1 MNKRIIV
8 ISGPTASG
16 KSQLAVEL
24 SLKLNA
30 HILSADSRQVYKE
43 LEIGVAKPT
52 PAQLKAVPH
61 HLVSYVSIH
70 DKYSAG
76 HWARDAKKVIETC
89 FDESLEKQQER
100 LNTLVIAGGSG
111 LHVQA
116 LLEGIPQ
123 MPEVPAAI
131 RTRYMEKFEKEG
143 LRSLQK
149 ELAKRD
155 AAYYA
160 IVDQQNAHRL
170 QRALCAMEASGKTFT
185 ALRNAPRSPLP
196 YPVTWVIL
204 DPKRIELYERINQR
218 VDKMLEAG
226 LEQEARS
233 FFDLRHLDALQ
244 TIGYRE
250 WWPFFEGKS
259 ERTATIEKIK
269 QASRQYARRQL
280 TWNRRLEGIRL
291 ETPDAE
297 VVLSQLTTVL

>member
-1 MNKRIIV
+1 VSKRIIV

-30 HILSADSRQVYKE
+30 QILSADSRQVYIE
-43 LEIGVAKPT
+43 LNIGVAKPT
-52 PAQLKAVPH
+52 PEQLQAAPH

-76 HWARDAKKVIETC
+76 HWARDAKKVIKASFSDIGSSGSHDNIE
-89 FDESLEKQQER
+89 
-100 LNTLVIAGGSG
+100 TLVIAGGSG

-116 LLEGIPQ
+116 LLEGIPS
-123 MPEVPAAI
+123 MPEVPAEI
-131 RTRYMEKFEKEG
+131 RAAYLQKFERDG
-143 LRSLQK
+143 LSGLQA
-149 ELAKRD
+149 ELREKD
-155 AAYYA
+155 PAYYG

-170 QRALCAMEASGKTFT
+170 QRALCAIEASGKTFT

-204 DPKRIELYERINQR
+204 DPNREELYERINAR
-218 VDKMLEAG
+218 VDEMIHSG
-226 LEQEARS
+226 LEEEARS
-233 FFDLRHLDALQ
+233 FFAHRDLDALQ

-250 WWPFFEGKS
+250 WWPYFEGNCSREDAIAKL
-259 ERTATIEKIK
+259 K

-280 TWNRRLEGIRL
+280 TWNRRLEGLRL
-291 ETPDAE
+291 VTPQADA
-297 VVLSQLTTVL
+297 VLTYLK